1 MIEINKIYHDD
12 CLNIL
17 KQLEDKSVDLLLT
30 DPPYGGG
37 GKDNIFQGKNQ
48 SRFAEGGWC
57 KKYKNGNSEESILKK
72 KDGVRIDGNFDKYC
86 TGGGAVIKASRTGG
100 TWSKKYQS
108 NLQVHRSSKPGGA
121 HKNYSQ
127 GSNIVNWD
135 YAPTEEYF
143 AEMFRVSKNQ
153 IIWGGNYFSLP
164 PTRCFLIW
172 DKLTISEK
180 FSMAMC
186 EYAWTSFNS
195 NAKRIELAP
204 QDATRFHPTQKPLQL
219 FKWCLNLFSKENDL
233 ILDCYSGSGTTA
245 IAASELKRNFICVEK
260 DEYYYNESVKRLEK
274 YNKQLKLF

>member
-1 MIEINKIYHDD
+1 MIEINKIYNDD

-17 KQLEDKSVDLLLT
+17 KQLPDKSVDLLLT

-37 GKDNIFQGKNQ
+37 GKDNKFEQSDGRFGNKGSIF
-48 SRFAEGGWC
+48 E
-57 KKYKNGNSEESILKK
+57 KYR
-72 KDGVRIDGNFDKYC
+72 V
-86 TGGGAVIKASRTGG
+86 SRTDG
-100 TWSKKYQS
+100 TWSQKYQTEPT
-108 NLQVHRSSKPGGA
+108 VHRNSQPGGA
-121 HKNYSQ
+121 HKNYS
-127 GSNIVNWD
+127 GSNISNWD

-143 AEMFRVSKNQ
+143 KEMFRVSKNQ

-186 EYAWTSFNS
+186 EYAWTSFNA

-204 QDATRFHPTQKPLQL
+204 QDSARFHPTQKPLQL
-219 FKWCLNLFSKENDL
+219 FKWCLNLYSKENDL

-245 IAASELKRNFICVEK
+245 IACSELNRKFICVEK
-260 DEYYYNESVKRLEK
+260 DEFYFNKSIERLEK
-274 YNKQLKLF
+274 YRQQPQLF